1 MSYMSELSAEAEQ
14 FQEILLSV
22 KRENID
28 KICKYLATTD
38 FYTAPSSTKYHD
50 TEPGGLMHHSVNV
63 YRNLI
68 QLNDIFEGDYQED
81 TLKVVGLLHDL
92 CKVNFY
98 KRDFRNV
105 KVEGIWTQQPYISV
119 EDQLPLGHGEKS
131 VIVIQRF
138 IELTDVEIFAIRW
151 HMMAY
156 DDLHCTYAGNL
167 AITTASTKYP
177 LIVLLHMADLSASF
191 LKVRTP

>member
-1 MSYMSELSAEAEQ
+1 M
-14 FQEILLSV
+14 
-22 KRENID
+22 
-28 KICKYLATTD
+28 C
-38 FYTAPSSTKYHD
+38 
-50 TEPGGLMHHSVNV
+50 
-63 YRNLI
+63 
-68 QLNDIFEGDYQED
+68 LNQIFEGNYPED
-81 TLKVVGLLHDL
+81 TLKIVGLLHDI

-119 EDQLPLGHGEKS
+119 EDQFPCGHGEKS
-131 VIVIQRF
+131 VIMIQRF
-138 IELTDVEIFAIRW
+138 IQLTDIEIMAIRW

-167 AITTASTKYP
+167 AITNASTKYP

-191 LKVRTP
+191 LKMRDTP

>member
-1 MSYMSELSAEAEQ
+1 MSAMAELSAEADQ
-14 FQEILLSV
+14 FQSLLQSIER
-22 KRENID
+22 KGITD
-28 KICKYLATTD
+28 LLGYLATTD
-38 FYTAPSSTKYHD
+38 FYFAPSSTKYHD
-50 TEPGGLMHHSVNV
+50 TEVSGLLHHSMNV
-63 YRNLI
+63 YGNLVR
-68 QLNDIFEGDYQED
+68 LNQIFEGDYPED
-81 TLKVVGLLHDL
+81 TLKIVGLLHDL

-105 KVEGIWTQQPYISV
+105 KVEGIWTQQAYISV

-131 VIVIQRF
+131 VIIIQRF
-138 IELTDVEIFAIRW
+138 LQLTDTEIFAIRW
-151 HMMAY
+151 HMMAF

-191 LKVRTP
+191 LKARV